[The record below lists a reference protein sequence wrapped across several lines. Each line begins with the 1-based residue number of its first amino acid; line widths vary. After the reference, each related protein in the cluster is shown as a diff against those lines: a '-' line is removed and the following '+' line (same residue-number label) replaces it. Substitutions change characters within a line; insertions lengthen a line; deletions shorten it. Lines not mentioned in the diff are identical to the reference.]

1 MSSPEDYTE
10 AQASDPGTQPAI
22 LGEIATH
29 RPDLRPAIAGN
40 PTAYPDLL
48 DWLANLNDP
57 AVNAALAARAQG
69 TTGPVPVPAAQPAA
83 EAPTAQQPPVDATQ
97 VQQPV
102 PPQEAPAQHTGP
114 VPGQPAGPSPAE
126 AAYGSQPPAAP
137 PGQPSEARWNFRG
150 MGTND
155 IWRDVIAA
163 LLLLLSIPMVWRMAE
178 QGPENAGDRPEVLII
193 TLLSLVSLTLPYL
206 ARVGAMGPKWTVHS
220 TRKARWVLNIPYLIL
235 VLAYVVLDIV
245 HYGDMHGLGTAA
257 MFGLTGALL
266 AAQPRECEL
275 GPVQEDNSGANWLK
289 VTSGVGA
296 FIAATY
302 IASLVVFILQINKG
316 GSSPVLA
323 KVAPIIAVLLV
334 AGFSI
339 WPIFAASMGKSPG
352 WRRALIGLGVSLL
365 VIAFLAEPSGLL
377 LQTQATG
384 TVPAGYETSVG
395 VLPLVMSNGLGAIFI
410 PAASAAISAPAVVR
424 AVRQQPAVQGWVE
437 GARSA
442 YTLVAYVGF
451 TAFVG
456 AILGFWLFS
465 DMKSNLAFLITS
477 LILSLAIMG
486 VAMFSVNALAKDPV
500 SGRPKA
506 IATAV
511 ITAILGIV
519 LLLSVPTNGES
530 VGDAVSTGHLLLAA
544 ALPIFIL
551 ISLLVPRPVR
561 EFFSQQQQVRS
572 PNTAAYEWTSPRNG
586 GYYQNQPQG

>member
-10 AQASDPGTQPAI
+10 AQASDPGTEPAV

-57 AVNAALAARAQG
+57 AVNAALAARSQSA
-69 TTGPVPVPAAQPAA
+69 TGPVPAQQPAS
-83 EAPTAQQPPVDATQ
+83 EAPTAQQPAVDATQ

-102 PPQEAPAQHTGP
+102 ASQQAPAQQAPVQEAPAQQYAGAPEQSAYT
-114 VPGQPAGPSPAE
+114 GQPV
-126 AAYGSQPPAAP
+126 AAQGEVT
-137 PGQPSEARWNFRG
+137 GWNFRG
-150 MGTND
+150 LGVSD
-155 IWRDVIAA
+155 ILRDVIAA
-163 LLLLLSIPMVWRMAE
+163 MLLLMSIPMVWRIADQQRE
-178 QGPENAGDRPEVLII
+178 AAGDRPEVLII

-235 VLAYVVLDIV
+235 ALAYVGPDIV
-245 HYGDMHGLGTAA
+245 DEGDRHGLGTAA

-410 PAASAAISAPAVVR
+410 PAAAAAISAPAVVR

-442 YTLVAYVGF
+442 FTLIAYVGL

-456 AILGFWLFS
+456 AILGFWL
-465 DMKSNLAFLITS
+465 
-477 LILSLAIMG
+477 
-486 VAMFSVNALAKDPV
+486 
-500 SGRPKA
+500 
-506 IATAV
+506 
-511 ITAILGIV
+511 
-519 LLLSVPTNGES
+519 
-530 VGDAVSTGHLLLAA
+530 
-544 ALPIFIL
+544 
-551 ISLLVPRPVR
+551 
-561 EFFSQQQQVRS
+561 
-572 PNTAAYEWTSPRNG
+572 
-586 GYYQNQPQG
+586 